1 MTQVLVV
8 DDDEA
13 FLAGLVRLLGKH
25 GYEATGAEDVA
36 AARTALAAQ
45 DFDLVLC
52 DIRLP
57 GGSGMDLVREISAQ
71 LPETAVV
78 MVSGIDD
85 PDVAREA
92 IAIGAYGYVIKPF
105 EPNEIL
111 INVINAVT
119 RRDLASESRARTQE
133 LEEKILDRTR
143 ALREAITGLE
153 HHKTDA
159 ASAEKATVD
168 RLAKALA
175 MRDEETG
182 THIERVSRYC
192 EVIARRLGLEPAHVE
207 ELRLGSMLHDVG
219 KIGVPDGILLK
230 PGKLTEGEFDI
241 VKRHAEMGHRLL
253 LGSRSNILAVG
264 AVVALTHHERWDGQG
279 YPSGLSRDA
288 IPIDGRI
295 AAIADVFDA
304 LTSRRVYRDAYS
316 VEEAI
321 EIMTAERDGHFDP
334 AVFDIFIDAL
344 DEITAIRTELVG
356 VLPVMDRTIRVLL
369 VDDHPMFLDSL
380 VRIIGRESD
389 MTVIGTAGSVAEAVA
404 TASSERPDVVILDW
418 LLPDGTGARAATE
431 IIEAGPETNIVV
443 LTAHVE
449 PSVVRAAIEAGCSGF
464 LTKIDAA
471 EEVVATVRAAFAGEM
486 SIPTSLMLSVLDQG
500 PEPVRGGRSPLTA
513 RETEVLQMLSHGY
526 SNEALAEQLVLSVHT
541 VRNHVQA
548 AISKLGAHSK
558 LEAVAIGAKR
568 GIIRL
573 GEPSAV

>member
-1 MTQVLVV
+1 MTKILVV
-8 DDDEA
+8 DDDEP
-13 FLAGLVRLLGKH
+13 FLAGMVRLLGKH
-25 GYEATGAEDVA
+25 GYEMRGADDVA

-111 INVINAVT
+111 INVINAIT
-119 RRDLASESRARTQE
+119 RRDLASENRSRTQE
-133 LEEKILDRTR
+133 LEEKILDRTG
-143 ALREAITGLE
+143 ALREAIMGLE
-153 HHKTDA
+153 HHKTDV

-175 MRDEETG
+175 MRDEETAD
-182 THIERVSRYC
+182 HIERVSRSC

-230 PGKLTEGEFDI
+230 PGKLTEGEFEI
-241 VKRHAEMGHRLL
+241 VKRHSEMGQRLL

-279 YPSGLSRDA
+279 YPGGLSRDA

-295 AAIADVFDA
+295 TAIGDVFDA
-304 LTSRRVYRDAYS
+304 LTSRRSYRDAYS
-316 VEEAI
+316 VDEAI
-321 EIMTAERDGHFDP
+321 EIMTAERESHFDP
-334 AVFDIFIDAL
+334 SLFDLFIDAL
-344 DEITAIRTELVG
+344 DEITAIRTELAG
-356 VLPVMDRTIRVLL
+356 ALPVTDQEIRVLL

-380 VRIIGRESD
+380 VRVVGRESD

-404 TASSERPDVVILDW
+404 AASAEHPDVVILDW
-418 LLPDGTGARAATE
+418 ELPDGTGARAATE
-431 IIEAGPETNIVV
+431 IIEAGPDTKIVV
-443 LTAHVE
+443 LTGHVE
-449 PSVVRAAIEAGCSGF
+449 PSVVRAAIDAGCGGF

-471 EEVVATVRAAFAGEM
+471 EEVVATVRSAFAGEM
-486 SIPTSLMLSVLDQG
+486 SIPTSLMLSVLEQG
-500 PEPVRGGRSPLTA
+500 PAPVRGNPSPLTA
-513 RETEVLQMLSHGY
+513 RETEVLQLLSYGY

-558 LEAVAIGAKR
+558 LEAVAIGARR